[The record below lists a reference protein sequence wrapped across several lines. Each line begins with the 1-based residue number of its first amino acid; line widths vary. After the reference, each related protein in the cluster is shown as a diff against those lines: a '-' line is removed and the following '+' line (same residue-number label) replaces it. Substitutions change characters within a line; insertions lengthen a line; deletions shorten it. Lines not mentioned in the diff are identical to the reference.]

1 MHQDLF
7 VEKIVKRMRKTKD
20 VVLTVLL
27 IVSATSFI
35 LFLILLP
42 FVFDLIL
49 ALLSLILI
57 PLVIYILYR
66 LITGM
71 NKEYEYSLTNDM
83 ITIDRIV
90 AKKRR
95 KLLYNGSIKDFQLVA
110 SLDSDEYDQYLDK
123 NCLHL
128 DVRSGEPD
136 KEDWFIVTKH
146 EGSTLLILLEVDDRI
161 KQHIRR
167 YNPRSIKKM

>member
-1 MHQDLF
+1 MYQDF
-7 VEKIVKRMRKTKD
+7 IIEKIVKRMRKPKD
-20 VVLTVLL
+20 VFLTVLL
-27 IVSATSFI
+27 IISATSFI

-42 FVFDLIL
+42 LVFELFL
-49 ALLSLILI
+49 AVLSLILI
-57 PLVIYILYR
+57 PLVIYLLYR

-95 KLLYNGSIKDFQLVA
+95 KSLYNGSIKDFQLVA
-110 SLDSDEYDQYLDK
+110 SLDGDEFDQYLEQ
-123 NCLHL
+123 NCLRL

-146 EGSTLLILLEVDDRI
+146 EGSTLLILFEIDDRI
-161 KQHIRR
+161 KEHIRR
-167 YNPRSIKKM
+167 YNPRSIRRK